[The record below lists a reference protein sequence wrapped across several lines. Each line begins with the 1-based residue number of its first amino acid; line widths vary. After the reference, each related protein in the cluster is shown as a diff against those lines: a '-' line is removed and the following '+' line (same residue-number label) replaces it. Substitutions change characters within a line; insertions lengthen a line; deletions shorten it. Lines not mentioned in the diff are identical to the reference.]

1 MTKSEKKESTIT
13 YTREDSRR
21 DQKVLF
27 RKVID
32 QALTNRIWQIK
43 VKDFVTPGN
52 MMLECAKYLS
62 ETFYNLSDSSCNTF
76 LEELNEEP
84 IWPAISSFASRSSN
98 ASREKIWT
106 KFAKTLLNDSSGSH
120 FSVFSKTNL
129 IIT

>member
-1 MTKSEKKESTIT
+1 MTKSKKKESPTT
-13 YTREDSRR
+13 YTREDLRR

-62 ETFYNLSDSSCNTF
+62 ETFDNLSDSSCNT
-76 LEELNEEP
+76 
-84 IWPAISSFASRSSN
+84 ISLFASRSGN
-98 ASREKIWT
+98 AAREKVWS
-106 KFAKTLLNDSSGSH
+106 KFDRTLLNE
-120 FSVFSKTNL
+120 
-129 IIT
+129 